1 MQSVAEEIL
10 ELLFKK
16 EYTTASEMAEQL
28 EICTKTVRTRVKELD
43 AEGKKFGVEIQSKP
57 HYGYTLVEK
66 KQDGVKQFLAS
77 LDNQRHQMPD
87 TTEERTKYLL
97 AYLINYDGYIKLDE
111 LSEFLCVART
121 TLQTSV
127 KQAEDILNSYHITLD
142 RRPNYGIRAVGKE
155 FDFRRC
161 MGECFVKRNP
171 LELQG
176 KTSQEEKIK
185 WLADMV
191 IPILQQE
198 NIKMPETGLENLL
211 IQMNVAI
218 DRIKHGRNIAFEE
231 KQEYK
236 KQEHIYEVAKKLA
249 DRIGRLKKI
258 EFSEDEIYYIEI
270 YLAGRRMI
278 GDIGENASNFVIREE
293 IDTLVMHM
301 LELIYREFHI
311 EFRNNFDLRMNL
323 NQHMVPFDIRV
334 RYDIPSH
341 NPVLQ
346 DIKKNYVFAYTIAL
360 RCGSVLAEHYNK
372 KISEDEIGYLALI
385 FALGLE
391 QTDRVV
397 EKRNILIVC
406 GSGKSSARLLMYKY
420 KKLFADY
427 IEKIYVCS
435 LHELNVFDF
444 SKVDCIFATV
454 PVNQKVPL
462 PVVEIGEFLGADD
475 VEKVKGILESGQMD
489 YLDKYYKP
497 NQFFTQIEGKN
508 KEEVIQNICKEIE
521 KQRVLP
527 EGFVDAVLKREKLA
541 PTAFGNQIAMPHP
554 YKTMTE
560 ETFVYV
566 AILKEEVSWNG
577 HKVRLLF
584 FTAISDEDDST
595 LSKFYE
601 TTTNLFLQKEMIQ
614 RIIDEKSFSVLMQML
629 RQTNYNVENE
639 DK

>member
-1 MQSVAEEIL
+1 MQSAAEEIL
-10 ELLFKK
+10 ELLSRK
-16 EYTTASEMAEQL
+16 EYMTASEMAEQL
-28 EICTKTVRTRVKELD
+28 KISTKTVRTRVKEIS
-43 AEGKKFGVEIQSKP
+43 AEGKKFGIEIQSKP
-57 HYGYTLVEK
+57 HYGYMLVEI

-77 LDNQRHQMPD
+77 LDKQRPQLPD

-121 TLQTSV
+121 TLQNSV
-127 KQAEDILNSYHITLD
+127 KQAEDILNSYHIALE

-161 MGECFVKRNP
+161 LGECFVKRNP

-176 KTSQEEKIK
+176 GTSQEDKIK
-185 WLADMV
+185 WLAEMV
-191 IPILQQE
+191 LPILTE
-198 NIKMPETGLENLL
+198 EKIKISETGLENLL
-211 IQMNVAI
+211 VQMNVAI
-218 DRIKHGRNIAFEE
+218 DRIKHGRSISFEE
-231 KQEYK
+231 KTEYR
-236 KQEHIYEVAKKLA
+236 KQEHIHEVAKRLA
-249 DRIGRLKKI
+249 GQIGKSKKV
-258 EFSEDEIYYIEI
+258 EFSEDEIYYIEV

-278 GDIGENASNFVIREE
+278 GDIGENANNFVIREE
-293 IDTLVMHM
+293 IDSLVMRM

-334 RYDIPSH
+334 RYDIPAH

-346 DIKKNYVFAYTIAL
+346 EIKQNYVFAYTIAL
-360 RCGSVLAEHYNK
+360 RCSSVLAEHYNK

-391 QTDRVV
+391 QTDRMI
-397 EKRNILIVC
+397 EKRSILIVC

-435 LHELNVFDF
+435 LHELNTFDF

-454 PVNQKVPL
+454 PVDQKVPL

-475 VEKVKGILESGQMD
+475 VEKVKGVLESGQMD

-497 NQFFTQIEGKN
+497 NQFFTEIEGKN
-508 KEEVIQNICKEIE
+508 KEEVIRNICEEIA
-521 KQRVLP
+521 KQRTLP
-527 EGFVDAVLKREKLA
+527 EGFVEAVLKREELA

-566 AILKEEVSWNG
+566 AVLKEEVSWNG
-577 HKVRLLF
+577 HQVRLLF
-584 FTAISDEDDST
+584 FTAISDEEDAT

-629 RQTNYNVENE
+629 RQTNYNVENGNE
-639 DK
+639 